1 MTFPAFFHQIPA
13 LTLYDDLAE
22 ALGAAA
28 GGVIEYRYEDMVRLA
43 GHSCPTVAGA
53 WLMARHGLAA
63 LYPETT
69 PQRGHIRVDLRG
81 AQDAGTTGV
90 VGSLLGLVTGAA
102 GEGGFKG
109 LGPRFVRR
117 NLLKYGVELLAEAR
131 SAEVRFTRIDSA
143 ASVLLSYHPESVPPA
158 LKMQTLMPRVVSGQA
173 SAEERAE
180 FAQLWQDRV
189 RRLLLEHADDPAVV
203 RCRTESQT

>member
-1 MTFPAFFHQIPA
+1 MTFPAFFQQIPA
-13 LTLYDDLAE
+13 LTFYDDLAE

-28 GGVIEYRYEDMVRLA
+28 GGIIEYRYEDMVRLA

-117 NLLKYGVELLAEAR
+117 NLLKYGVVDMA
-131 SAEVRFTRIDSA
+131 AEVRFTRIDSGT
-143 ASVLLSYHPESVPPA
+143 SVLLSYRPESVPPA
-158 LKMQTLMPRVVSGQA
+158 MEMQTLMPRVVSGQA

-180 FAQLWQDRV
+180 FARLWQDRV
-189 RRLLLEHADDPAVV
+189 RRLLLEHADDPEVV
-203 RCRTESQT
+203 KCRTETPA